1 MGGIMNTYNRMPI
14 SFNSGSVCYLYSE
27 SGEKYLDFTSGI
39 AVVNLGHANKDIS
52 KAICDQSSTLI
63 HTSNLFENRLQQ
75 RVAERLSE
83 LSFGGDVF
91 FCNSGAEAN
100 EAAIKLARIYGNKKY
115 EGIRYKIITMED
127 SFHGRSYATLSA
139 TGQDKV
145 KDGFRPVADFFKHVP
160 FGDFEAI
167 RTLADNGDVVAVMLE
182 VIQGE
187 GGVKKAGKGFL
198 KQLRDYCDRE
208 DILLIFDEVQT
219 GMGRTGKMFA
229 YEHYDIRPDIMTLAK
244 ALANGVPIGA
254 TVASEKASSYFK
266 PGTHATTFGGNYL
279 ACAVANKVMDIM
291 TEEGFLEGVMQN
303 GAYLQKELEKL
314 FGDKVEI
321 RGEGL
326 MIGASLKGMD
336 STEFIKAAAENKLL
350 LVAAGENTVRFYP
363 PLNTAKDDL
372 DYGLELTKKTL
383 KDLSED

>member
-14 SFNSGSVCYLYSE
+14 SFVKGSGCYLYDE
-27 SGEKYLDFTSGI
+27 RGVKYLDFTSGI
-39 AVVNLGHANKDIS
+39 GVVNLGHSNKDIS
-52 KAICDQSSTLI
+52 KAICEQASTLI
-63 HTSNLFENRLQQ
+63 HTSNLFENRLQ
-75 RVAERLSE
+75 RKLAERLSE
-83 LSFGGDVF
+83 LSFGGDIF

-100 EAAIKLARIYGNKKY
+100 EAAIKLARIYGNQKY
-115 EGIRYKIITMED
+115 EGIRYKIITMEN
-127 SFHGRSYATLSA
+127 SFHGRTFATLSA

-187 GGVKKAGKGFL
+187 GGVKAAGKGFL
-198 KQLRDYCDRE
+198 EQLKDYCEKE

-229 YEHYDIRPDIMTLAK
+229 YEHYGITPDVMTLAK

-279 ACAVANKVMDIM
+279 ACAAANKVLDIM
-291 TEEGFLEGVMQN
+291 TKEGFLEKVFEN
-303 GAYLQKELEKL
+303 GAYLQKELKNL
-314 FGDKVEI
+314 FGEKAEI

-326 MIGASLKGMD
+326 MIGVSLKNIK
-336 STEFIKAAAENKLL
+336 STEFIKVAAENKLL
-350 LVAAGENTVRFYP
+350 LVGAGDNTVRFYP
-363 PLNTAKDDL
+363 PLNTPKDDL
-372 DYGLELTKKTL
+372 EHGLDLAKKTL
-383 KDLSED
+383 KDLTED

>member
-1 MGGIMNTYNRMPI
+1 
-14 SFNSGSVCYLYSE
+14 
-27 SGEKYLDFTSGI
+27 
-39 AVVNLGHANKDIS
+39 
-52 KAICDQSSTLI
+52 
-63 HTSNLFENRLQQ
+63 
-75 RVAERLSE
+75 
-83 LSFGGDVF
+83 
-91 FCNSGAEAN
+91 N

-187 GGVKKAGKGFL
+187 GGVKVAGKGFL
-198 KQLRDYCDRE
+198 KQLRDYCDKE

-229 YEHYDIRPDIMTLAK
+229 YEHYNIKPDIMTLAK

-254 TVASEKASSYFK
+254 TVASEKVSTYFK
-266 PGTHATTFGGNYL
+266 PGT
-279 ACAVANKVMDIM
+279 
-291 TEEGFLEGVMQN
+291 Q
-303 GAYLQKELEKL
+303 
-314 FGDKVEI
+314 
-321 RGEGL
+321 
-326 MIGASLKGMD
+326 
-336 STEFIKAAAENKLL
+336 
-350 LVAAGENTVRFYP
+350 
-363 PLNTAKDDL
+363 
-372 DYGLELTKKTL
+372 
-383 KDLSED
+383 

>member
-1 MGGIMNTYNRMPI
+1 MGGIMNTYNRMPV
-14 SFNSGSVCYLYSE
+14 SFDSGSGCYLYDE
-27 SGEKYLDFTSGI
+27 NGEKYIDFTSGI

-52 KAICDQSSTLI
+52 KVVCDQSSRLI
-63 HTSNLFENRLQQ
+63 HTSNLFENKLQQ
-75 RVAERLSE
+75 KVAERLSE

-187 GGVKKAGKGFL
+187 GGVKVAGKGFL
-198 KQLRDYCDRE
+198 KQLRDYCDKE

-219 GMGRTGKMFA
+219 GMGRTGNMFA
-229 YEHYDIRPDIMTLAK
+229 YEHYNIKPDIMTLAK

-254 TVASEKASSYFK
+254 TVASEKVSTYFK

-279 ACAVANKVMDIM
+279 ACAAANKVLDIM
-291 TEEGFLEGVMQN
+291 TEEGFIEKVRQN
-303 GAYLQKELEKL
+303 GAYLQKELENL
-314 FGDKVEI
+314 FGKKAEI

-326 MIGASLKGMD
+326 MVGASLKGMEAA
-336 STEFIKAAAENKLL
+336 EFIQAAADNKLL
-350 LVAAGENTVRFYP
+350 LVPAGDNTVRFYP

-372 DYGLELTKKTL
+372 DYGLGLAEKTL

>member
-14 SFNSGSVCYLYSE
+14 SFNSGSGCYLYDE

-229 YEHYDIRPDIMTLAK
+229 YEHYDIRRDIMTLAK

-314 FGDKVEI
+314 FGDKAEI

>member
-14 SFNSGSVCYLYSE
+14 SFNSGSGCYLYDE

-314 FGDKVEI
+314 FGDKAEI

>member
-314 FGDKVEI
+314 FGDKAEI